1 MNKNDF
7 FHSLRVNKSTNNVSR
22 RNEAE
27 ATQNV
32 KHYFGQLINT
42 ICLQII
48 LAWGLLLLAGGGG

>member
-1 MNKNDF
+1 MNKKI

-32 KHYFGQLINT
+32 KHYFGQSINT